1 MHIDGVFDH
10 LEGWDSLAFVL
21 GVWQSCV
28 WQVETVIHLV
38 GGERWVGG
46 IDYDVEVIGL
56 LYQAVGMESVA
67 FFFDVTEVLGMK
79 PGLLNA
85 VFVAM

>member
-10 LEGWDSLAFVL
+10 LVGWDCLAFIL
-21 GVWQSCV
+21 GVWKPCV

-38 GGERWVGG
+38 GGEWRVGG
-46 IDYDVEVIGL
+46 IDYNVEVVGL
-56 LYQAVGMESVA
+56 LYQAVGVEFVA
-67 FFFDVTEVLGMK
+67 FFLDVTEVFCMK
-79 PGLLNA
+79 PWLLNA